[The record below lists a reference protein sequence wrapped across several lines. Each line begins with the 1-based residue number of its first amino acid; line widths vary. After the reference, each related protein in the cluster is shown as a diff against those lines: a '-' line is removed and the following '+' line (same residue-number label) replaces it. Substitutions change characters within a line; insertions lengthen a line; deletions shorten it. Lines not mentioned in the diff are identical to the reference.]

1 MEGSEPQ
8 RGIKNVWIASRFFLP
23 VLRIYS
29 SFQHLRLWMLGANA
43 NVLPPSVLCMF
54 RVACSRRCFFSLSL
68 SSRSTFFAQQSQLE
82 NFWAVPARVLLLL
95 LLFYGGFSP
104 LYRRGLFSALCFFSS
119 SRCSKAKQT
128 GSITTAEDGPPE
140 FNSVR
145 KKRGRRLHRNFSFF
159 LFSIPCLA
167 AGPCHEL
174 AEENFYDDVQKYEGV
189 SR

>member
-1 MEGSEPQ
+1 MLMSFPPLCCVCSELL
-8 RGIKNVWIASRFFLP
+8 A
-23 VLRIYS
+23 
-29 SFQHLRLWMLGANA
+29 
-43 NVLPPSVLCMF
+43 
-54 RVACSRRCFFSLSL
+54 RVGVFSLSL
-68 SSRSTFFAQQSQLE
+68 SLPAQLFLLNRVSSRIFGQSQLE
-82 NFWAVPARVLLLL
+82 SSSSSFYFMEAFLLFIDAAFFQPCVSLLL
-95 LLFYGGFSP
+95 G
-104 LYRRGLFSALCFFSS
+104 
-119 SRCSKAKQT
+119 SKAKQT